1 MRTHARAH
9 VQLAG
14 VKIRKRKKDI
24 KAKYEPEEFRDQLVQ
39 ELKPV
44 ANESAET
51 VGKHLD
57 SLSEKLDYKTYGET
71 LFDVLFTGGMLGT
84 RRTPLPLR
92 LPHHAHPFPPRSHQR
107 CIASPSSP
115 FFG

>member
-1 MRTHARAH
+1 M
-9 VQLAG
+9 
-14 VKIRKRKKDI
+14 KIRKRKKDI

-44 ANESAET
+44 ANENAET

-71 LFDVLFTGGMLGT
+71 LFDVLFTGGMLGAVARGRIGRDAGPAAT
-84 RRTPLPLR
+84 ATASLTLAVRGRHPSLR
-92 LPHHAHPFPPRSHQR
+92 ALR
-107 CIASPSSP
+107 SPS
-115 FFG
+115 